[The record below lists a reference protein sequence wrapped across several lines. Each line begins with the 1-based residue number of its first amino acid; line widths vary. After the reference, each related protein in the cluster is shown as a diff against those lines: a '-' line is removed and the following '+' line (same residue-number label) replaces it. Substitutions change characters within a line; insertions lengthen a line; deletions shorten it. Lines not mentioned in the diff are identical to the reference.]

1 MEALFKF
8 CPLCNY
14 SLRRVQIDG
23 RKRLICQECGWINYK
38 NPLPVTACVAVNREG
53 KVLIAKRNL
62 EPGMNKWALPGG
74 FIELNETP
82 QDACLRELKE
92 ETGIKGKITGL
103 IGVYV
108 QKTKE
113 YGNLIV
119 LGYKVRTFNESIII
133 SNEVKEA
140 KFINWE
146 NLPQIP
152 FLTHRKMIAEVFENR

>member
-1 MEALFKF
+1 MEVLFKF
-8 CPLCNY
+8 CPLCRY
-14 SLRRVQIDG
+14 SLHNIQVDG
-23 RKRLICQECGWINYK
+23 RERLVCQKCGWINYR

-74 FIELNETP
+74 FVELDETP

-92 ETGIKGKITGL
+92 ETGIGGEITSL

-119 LGYKVRTFNESIII
+119 LGYAVKAFRGNIII
-133 SNEVKEA
+133 NNEVKEA

-146 NLPQIP
+146 DLPHIP
-152 FLTHRKMIAEVFENR
+152 FLTHRKMIAEVFKNR